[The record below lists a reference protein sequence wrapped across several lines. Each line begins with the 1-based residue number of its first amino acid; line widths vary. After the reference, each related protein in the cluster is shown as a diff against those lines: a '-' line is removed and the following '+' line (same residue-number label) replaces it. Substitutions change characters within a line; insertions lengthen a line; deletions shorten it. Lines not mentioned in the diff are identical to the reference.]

1 MKSLF
6 TKSLLAVAV
15 SFTLAACG
23 SSGGGSSNEPETP
36 AQPVNTETTQPV
48 AAQPTEQP
56 AEQPTEQ
63 PTEQPQPVVNN
74 NYIEGWRVSNY
85 ILYKNDLGAYTMWE
99 TETARG
105 MNTLTS
111 SFALLDADQESF
123 YGQDEGFYAIDFQ
136 ELAKQDGKAYLDF
149 HSGTLKDEALHS
161 DYTYAFVNEPYA
173 LYGVFTN
180 ANTGEPRA
188 FALAYDYS
196 KAKSDSF
203 FSDGDMDNAGVPL
216 SGTLTYKGEVVGAKT
231 IFKEKENSYENKS
244 AALVSPAKK
253 DGTVELVVTLKGNNS
268 RIKGT
273 INSNSVGE
281 ITLTSVQP
289 GPSTHG
295 DAKTKDGKLTGEHK
309 TKILR
314 INDPEKSTATGIV
327 RLTNAEETEGYI
339 GAFGAKRQ

>member
-48 AAQPTEQP
+48 AAQP
-56 AEQPTEQ
+56 A
-63 PTEQPQPVVNN
+63 EQPQPVANN
-74 NYIEGWRVSNY
+74 NYIEGWRVSDGV
-85 ILYKNDLGAYTMWE
+85 INDIYQASRSWE
-99 TETARG
+99 TETHTG
-105 MNTLTS
+105 SNSPIST
-111 SFALLDADQESF
+111 FAESLGHDDEAF
-123 YGQDEGFYAIDFQ
+123 YGQDKGYYVDFQ
-136 ELAKQDGKAYLDF
+136 ELAKQDGKAYLGF

-180 ANTGEPRA
+180 ANTGDPKA
-188 FALAYDYS
+188 FALAYTDS
-196 KAKSDSF
+196 KEKSNGI
-203 FSDGDMDNAGVPL
+203 FSNGDLDTAGIPL

-231 IFKEKENSYENKS
+231 ILKKQEHSYGRS
-244 AALVSPAKK
+244 AALVSPAQK
-253 DGTVELVVTLKGNNS
+253 DGTVELVVTLKGDNS

-281 ITLTSVQP
+281 IALTSVKTYTSGGYLSSGVLQ
-289 GPSTHG
+289 GE
-295 DAKTKDGKLTGEHK
+295 AKTKDGKLTGEH
-309 TKILR
+309 TTEIYR
-314 INDPEKSTATGIV
+314 INDPEKSTAIGV
-327 RLTNAEETEGYI
+327 VSLTNAEKTEGYI

>member
-36 AQPVNTETTQPV
+36 PQPVNTETTQPV

-56 AEQPTEQ
+56 AEQPA
-63 PTEQPQPVVNN
+63 EQPQPVTNN
-74 NYIEGWRVSNY
+74 NYIEGWRVSDGIINGMY
-85 ILYKNDLGAYTMWE
+85 GGHVTWE
-99 TETARG
+99 TETHRG
-105 MNTLTS
+105 SNSLLS
-111 SFALLDADQESF
+111 SFAGSALKHDEAF
-123 YGQDEGFYAIDFQ
+123 YGQDKGYYVDFQ
-136 ELAKQDGKAYLDF
+136 ELAKQDGNAYLGF
-149 HSGTLKDEALHS
+149 HSGTLKDEVLHS

-180 ANTGEPRA
+180 ANTGEPKA
-188 FALAYDYS
+188 FALAYTYS
-196 KAKSDSF
+196 IEKSDGF
-203 FSDGDMDNAGVPL
+203 FSNGDMDTAGIPL

-231 IFKEKENSYENKS
+231 IFKRDGYKET
-244 AALVSPAKK
+244 AALVSPAQK
-253 DGTVELVVTLKGNNS
+253 DGTVELVVTLKGDNS

-273 INSNSVGE
+273 INSNTVGE
-281 ITLTSVQP
+281 IALTSLKTYTP
-289 GPSTHG
+289 GGYLSSG
-295 DAKTKDGKLTGEHK
+295 VLQGEAKTKDGKLTGEH
-309 TKILR
+309 TTEIYR
-314 INDPEKSTATGIV
+314 INDPEKSTAIGVV

>member
-36 AQPVNTETTQPV
+36 AHPVNTETTQPV

-56 AEQPTEQ
+56 AEQP
-63 PTEQPQPVVNN
+63 QPVANN
-74 NYIEGWRVSNY
+74 NYIEGWRVSKH
-85 ILYKNDLGAYTMWE
+85 ILNDNDFGTTFWE
-99 TETARG
+99 TETHKG
-105 MNTLTS
+105 ENSLLS
-111 SFALLDADQESF
+111 IFAGWAVEHEKAF
-123 YGQDEGFYAIDFQ
+123 YGQDKGYYVDFQ
-136 ELAKQDGKAYLDF
+136 ELAKQDGNAYLGF
-149 HSGTLKDEALHS
+149 HSGTLKDEVLHS

-188 FALAYDYS
+188 FALAYSYS
-196 KAKSDSF
+196 IEKSDSL
-203 FSDGDMDNAGVPL
+203 FSNGDMDTAGIPL

-231 IFKEKENSYENKS
+231 IFKENENS
-244 AALVSPAKK
+244 AALVSPAQK
-253 DGTVELVVTLKGNNS
+253 DGTVELVVTLKGDNS

-281 ITLTSVQP
+281 IALTSVRTYTSS
-289 GPSTHG
+289 GYLNIRDG
-295 DAKTKDGKLTGEHK
+295 EAKTKDGKLTGRHNTE
-309 TKILR
+309 INR
-314 INDPEKSTATGIV
+314 INDPEKSTAIGV
-327 RLTNAEETEGYI
+327 VNLTNAEETEGYI